1 MFNQAKHFIGGNWI
15 TPADKQTIPVIN
27 PSTGEKI
34 GELARGSEQDVHLA
48 VESAQKS
55 LDGDWGKLTPT
66 ERGQIL
72 QKMSQLILDNAD
84 ELARLESLDVGKPLK
99 QAKGDVAAC
108 ARYFKYYGEAADKVF
123 GDTIPFQQGHTVLTL
138 REPHGVTAH
147 IIPWNYPMQMFAR
160 SVAAA
165 LAMGNTCVVKP
176 AEDASLSSL
185 FLGKL
190 SLEAG
195 VSAGALN
202 IITGLGTEAGAILAK
217 HKGIHHISFT
227 GSNAVG
233 KFIQQAAAENTI
245 PVTLELGGK
254 SPQLVFADA
263 DLANTIPTL
272 VNSIIQ
278 NAGQTCSAG
287 SRIII
292 EEKIYDK
299 VAAMIAEKFLQIKM
313 GEGASDLD
321 LGPVVSKK
329 QQERIQKMI
338 DDGKKSGLKVIA
350 EGKIPAELPKNG
362 SYISPTLFSEVPENH
377 TIAQE
382 EIFGPVLCLIKVK
395 DEEEALRVANGTKYG
410 LVAGIWTQDISRA
423 HRLAKKL
430 QAGQVFIN
438 NYGAG
443 GGIELPFGGVK
454 GSGHGREKGIE
465 ALLGFSALK
474 TITIKH
480 G

>member
-1 MFNQAKHFIGGNWI
+1 MLTHGKHFIGGDWVS
-15 TPADKQTIPVIN
+15 PANNQTIPVIN
-27 PSTGEKI
+27 PSTGETI
-34 GELARGSEQDVHLA
+34 GELARGSENDIHQA
-48 VESAQKS
+48 VESAQKALDNQWGS
-55 LDGDWGKLTPT
+55 LTAT

-72 QKMSQLILDNAD
+72 QKMSQLILDHSD

-99 QAKGDVAAC
+99 QAKGDVTAC
-108 ARYFKYYGEAADKVF
+108 ARYFKYYGEAADKIF
-123 GDTIPFQQGHTVLTL
+123 GETIPFQKGHTVLTI

-185 FLGKL
+185 FLADL
-190 SLEAG
+190 SLKAG
-195 VSAGALN
+195 VTPGALN
-202 IITGLGTEAGAILAK
+202 IVTGLGTEAGALLAQ

-227 GSNAVG
+227 GSTAVG

-263 DLANTIPTL
+263 DLENAIPTL

-299 VAAMIAEKFLQIKM
+299 VASMMSDQFSKIQI
-313 GEGASDLD
+313 GEGLSDLD

-329 QQERIQKMI
+329 QQERVQRMI
-338 DDGKKSGLKVIA
+338 DEGKQSGLKVIG
-350 EGKIPAELPKNG
+350 EGKIPATLSKNG
-362 SYISPTLFSEVPENH
+362 SYICPTLFSEVPANH
-377 TIAQE
+377 HLAQE

-454 GSGHGREKGIE
+454 ASGHGREKGIE
-465 ALLGFSALK
+465 ALLGFSVLK

>member
-1 MFNQAKHFIGGNWI
+1 MLNQAKHFIDGNWKVSSHV
-15 TPADKQTIPVIN
+15 DTIPVIN
-27 PSTGEKI
+27 PSNGEVI
-34 GELARGSEQDVHLA
+34 GKLARGTEADINLA
-48 VESAQKS
+48 VDSATNAFKNT
-55 LDGDWGKLTPT
+55 WGELTQT

-72 QKMSQLILDNAD
+72 QKLSQLILDNTD
-84 ELARLESLDVGKPLK
+84 ELARLESMDVGKPLK
-99 QAKGDVAAC
+99 QAKGDVLAC

-123 GDTIPFQQGHTVLTL
+123 GETIPFQKNHTVLTI
-138 REPHGVTAH
+138 REAHGVTAH

-160 SVAAA
+160 SVGAA

-176 AEDASLSSL
+176 AEDASLTSL
-185 FLGKL
+185 FIAELAIK
-190 SLEAG
+190 AG

-202 IITGLGTEAGAILAK
+202 VVTGIGSEAGAILAK
-217 HKGIHHISFT
+217 HKGIQHISFT
-227 GSNAVG
+227 GSNIVG
-233 KFIQQAAAENTI
+233 KSIAQAAAENTI

-254 SPQLVFADA
+254 SPQVVFADA
-263 DLANTIPTL
+263 DLENTIPTL
-272 VNSIIQ
+272 VTSIIH

-299 VAAMIAEKFLQIKM
+299 VASMLAERFNNLKQ
-313 GEGASDLD
+313 GPASDDLD
-321 LGPVVSKK
+321 IGPVVSAK
-329 QQERIQKMI
+329 QKERISKMI
-338 DDGKKSGLKVIA
+338 ETGKNSGLKVIA
-350 EGKIPAELPKNG
+350 ETKSSSLPKDG
-362 SYISPTLFSEVPENH
+362 SYIFPTLFSEVPVGHEL
-377 TIAQE
+377 AQE

-395 DEEEALRVANGTKYG
+395 DEEEAIKIANGTKYG

-423 HRLAKKL
+423 HRVSKKL
-430 QAGQVFIN
+430 QAGQIFIN

-454 GSGHGREKGIE
+454 SSGYGREKGVE
-465 ALLGFSALK
+465 ALHGYSVLK